1 MGRSIDTALGAAD
14 LFPGDVIDL
23 EKRLSKLSSR
33 IELLG
38 YYWTRRNRGLRFRRK
53 LEEHILWFVR
63 NKPGHELFDSEILRL
78 DPQTD
83 GDLVFDSACE
93 IWLEHLS
100 RHPGDTRL
108 LRHAAAF
115 FSFSDPERA
124 LDLLQEGKALE
135 PDNPYWPDRI
145 AALFEDAFSGPA
157 AGDSEAVTTLLKSE
171 LEGLCGLARPASR
184 SLCLARLARRQLNR
198 VRDQTGA
205 SSTAEKLLE
214 EFGKGRRVS
223 RNQYAVQTARAILGR
238 ICLKNWDIAGARRHF
253 AQALSASKDNVLVSA
268 ELRNLI
274 CELIEAGETAS
285 VNVALAS
292 SPLAMPVGDWS
303 LAWCRGIQIRGFH
316 RYSVDVH
323 AFAPL
328 DLKFSRLPHY
338 EINMD
343 LKQFFDTGD
352 LGSPFEALAALSSS
366 QEELHLAIW
375 RKLAAALMDG
385 DDTEHGVLSL
395 LAEVPEQTGAAAV
408 EKARR
413 SSVILQQGGFCM
425 VNSVS
430 EYADERGTHLLATV
444 LYRELPFET
453 ALNTCWWYVFVWR
466 QRLYR
471 SIKIVGVDFQGRR
484 NFFAI
489 AGA

>member
-1 MGRSIDTALGAAD
+1 MGRSIDTALCAAN
-14 LFPGDVIDL
+14 LFPEDVIDL
-23 EKRLSKLSSR
+23 ESRLAKVSSR
-33 IELLG
+33 IKLLG

-53 LEEHILWFVR
+53 LEEHVLWFVK

-83 GDLVFDSACE
+83 GELVFDTARTL
-93 IWLEHLS
+93 WLEHLS
-100 RHPGDTRL
+100 RAPGDTRL
-108 LRHAAAF
+108 LRNASAF
-115 FSFSDPERA
+115 FASSDPERA
-124 LDLLQEGKALE
+124 LALLQEGKALE
-135 PDNPYWPDRI
+135 PDSPYWPNRI

-157 AGDSEAVTTLLKSE
+157 AGDGEAVTALLENE
-171 LEGLCGLARPASR
+171 LEEVCRLARPASR
-184 SLCLARLARRQLNR
+184 SLCLARLARRQLDR
-198 VRDQTGA
+198 VRDPVGA
-205 SSTAEKLLE
+205 SGTAEKLLE
-214 EFGKGRRVS
+214 EFGRGRRVC
-223 RNQYAVQTARAILGR
+223 RNEFAVQTALAILGR
-238 ICLKNWDIAGARRHF
+238 ICLKNLDIVGARRYF
-253 AQALSASKDNVLVSA
+253 ARALAAARDRILVSA

-285 VNVALAS
+285 VNVALSS
-292 SPLAMPVGDWS
+292 SPLGMPGGDWS

-328 DLKFSRLPHY
+328 DLKFSRMPHY
-338 EINMD
+338 EINLD

-352 LGSPFEALAALSSS
+352 LGSAFEALAALSSS
-366 QEELHLAIW
+366 QEDLHLEIW
-375 RKLAAALMDG
+375 RKLVVALSDG

-395 LAEVPEQTGAAAV
+395 LGEVPEQTGAAAM

-413 SSVILQQGGFCM
+413 SSVILQQGGFCL

-430 EYADERGTHLLATV
+430 EYADEKGTHLLATV
-444 LYRELPFET
+444 LYRQLTFET

-466 QRLYR
+466 QRIYR
-471 SIKIVGVDFQGRR
+471 SIKIVGVDFEGRR

>member
-1 MGRSIDTALGAAD
+1 MGRSIDTALGAAN

-23 EKRLSKLSSR
+23 EKRRLSLSSR
-33 IELLG
+33 ILLLG

-53 LEEHILWFVR
+53 LEEHVLWFVR

-78 DPQTD
+78 APQSD
-83 GDLVFDSACE
+83 GDLVFDSARE
-93 IWLEHLS
+93 IWLEHLNKK
-100 RHPGDTRL
+100 PGDTRL

-115 FSFSDPERA
+115 FASSDPERA
-124 LDLLQEGKALE
+124 LNLLQEGKALE

-157 AGDSEAVTTLLKSE
+157 AGDSEVVTAILKNE
-171 LEGLCGLARPASR
+171 LEELCRLARPANR
-184 SLCLARLARRQLNR
+184 ALCLARLARRQLNR
-198 VRDQTGA
+198 VRDLTGA
-205 SSTAEKLLE
+205 SSTAERLLE
-214 EFGKGRRVS
+214 EFGKGRRAS
-223 RNQYAVQTARAILGR
+223 RTQFAVQTARAILGR
-238 ICLKNWDIAGARRHF
+238 ICLKNWDIAGARHHF
-253 AQALSASKDNVLVSA
+253 GLALSASKDNVLVSA

-274 CELIEAGETAS
+274 CELIEAGETAL
-285 VNVALAS
+285 VNAAIS
-292 SPLAMPVGDWS
+292 SKHSAMHTCDWS

-316 RYSVDVH
+316 RYSIDVH

-343 LKQFFDTGD
+343 LKQYFDTGD

-366 QEELHLAIW
+366 QEDLHLDIW
-375 RKLAAALMDG
+375 RKLVAALRYG

-395 LAEVPEQTGAAAV
+395 LSEVPEQTGAAAI

-413 SSVILQQGGFCM
+413 SSVILQQGGFCL

-430 EYADERGTHLLATV
+430 EYADDKGTHLLATM

-453 ALNTCWWYVFVWR
+453 ALNICWWYVFVWR
-466 QRLYR
+466 QRIYR
-471 SIKIVGVDFQGRR
+471 SIKIVGVDFEGRR